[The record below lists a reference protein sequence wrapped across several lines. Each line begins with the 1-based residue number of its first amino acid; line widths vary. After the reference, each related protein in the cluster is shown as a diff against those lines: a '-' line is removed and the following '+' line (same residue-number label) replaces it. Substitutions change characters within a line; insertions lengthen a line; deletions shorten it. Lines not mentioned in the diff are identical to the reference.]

1 MKRSLC
7 SLSSIIIISVLSAC
21 TSMNSSR
28 TDSSDIICVS
38 PQGNVVTCS
47 PNTLQSSGQN
57 SNLSNNL
64 PKGITQYSSLQPS
77 SHLLLKE
84 YIEQLAS
91 ETMVNAKITAPN
103 ATIGATGFVDLS
115 PNLNTSNLLGV
126 VLTEY
131 FVSELHK
138 SGGNVVDYKLSGK
151 VQVGNDIDYVFTR
164 DSIHSTSQIPMTH
177 VLTGTM
183 LYQKSGLMLSVRV
196 VGFKDKRVIATGQKF
211 IPYFLVEDIVLSID
225 QG

>member
-1 MKRSLC
+1 MKHSLLNLTTLSIFALLTAC
-7 SLSSIIIISVLSAC
+7 SS
-21 TSMNSSR
+21 TSSR
-28 TDSSDIICVS
+28 LDDQSDVICVS

-47 PNTLQSSGQN
+47 AGTLNGTVQNSSFTNTL
-57 SNLSNNL
+57 
-64 PKGITQYSSLQPS
+64 PKSINQYSSIQPS
-77 SHLLLKE
+77 SHILLKE
-84 YIEQLAS
+84 YIEQLAD
-91 ETMVNAKITAPN
+91 ETMATAN
-103 ATIGATGFVDLS
+103 MAAADATIGATGFVDLS

-151 VQVGNDIDYVFTR
+151 VQVGHDVDYVFTR
-164 DSIHSTSQIPMTH
+164 DTINSTSQIPMTH

-183 LYQKSGLMLSVRV
+183 LYQKTGLMLSVRV
-196 VGFKDKRVIATGQKF
+196 IGFKDKRVIATGQKF